1 MAVFAI
7 CGDERLICIGTGVF
21 DIDNTGCDHL
31 NKRET
36 FAQAG
41 NPRIG
46 LLAVRVSCKQTV
58 TAVTGFE
65 REIDF
70 FRFYNFLENL
80 TGNVRREILLYK
92 FLEGFRGINFSG
104 YFISDSVSTLQTVLD
119 QSQNYD
125 RPDDKGETAEGHAFL
140 KLVDQLF
147 CQDI

>member
-104 YFISDSVSTLQTVLD
+104 YFID
-119 QSQNYD
+119 NY
-125 RPDDKGETAEGHAFL
+125 
-140 KLVDQLF
+140 
-147 CQDI
+147 